1 MVDAVFVVIVF
12 AFYFA
17 VVVVV
22 VVVVI
27 VVFIPTGS
35 VVKIGKVAYLSCMN
49 DPIV

>member
-22 VVVVI
+22 V

>member
-22 VVVVI
+22 VV

>member
-22 VVVVI
+22 VVV